1 MKELRNIF
9 KKYKETKLTSQISAA
24 LVTVVRVEG
33 SSYRRTGARM
43 FVCDDGT
50 WVGGISGGCLEGDAL
65 KRAKLAILKS
75 SPSLITYD
83 TSTDDDH
90 QIGVGLGC
98 NGIID
103 VLFVPID
110 FSDEFNPVEQLIKIN
125 SIKNSKKIAITV
137 CNSINNSDLWGRII
151 SLQDDLLLERLNE
164 FVNLTSLKEK
174 IIGLEKSKNIFFENG
189 LQLFVEVIPKPIHVF
204 LMGHQ
209 YDLYPLISLI
219 KELSW
224 NLNIVAEPSK
234 VNALE
239 RNICISNTDFDNFN
253 LEENT
258 AIILMS
264 HSLETDK
271 KNLLKIKDSHVKYI
285 GMLGPKVRAE
295 KIINELNKEGHI
307 FKEELLKTIYA
318 PVGLDIGAQTP
329 DEIALSIVAEIKAVF
344 SNRTGESLRKRAMP
358 INDREKP
365 MLFN

>member
-9 KKYKETKLTSQISAA
+9 QKYKETKQISQISAA

-65 KRAKLAILKS
+65 KRAKIAILKN

-83 TSTDDDH
+83 TTTDDDY

-110 FSDEFNPVEQLIKIN
+110 FNDVFNPVEQLIRIN
-125 SIKNSKKIAITV
+125 SIKNEKKIAITV
-137 CNSINNSDLWGRII
+137 CNSIANSNLWGRII
-151 SLQDDLLLERLNE
+151 SLKDDLYLERLE
-164 FVNLTSLKEK
+164 VFVNLSSLKASL
-174 IIGLEKSKNIFFENG
+174 IDLEKSKNIFFENG
-189 LQLFVEVIPKPIHVF
+189 LQLFVEVIPKPIHVL

-234 VNALE
+234 VKSLE
-239 RNICISNTDFDNFN
+239 RNICISNSDFDVNK

-271 KNLLKIKDSHVKYI
+271 MNLLKIKDSNLKYI

-295 KIINELNKEGHI
+295 KIIYELINEGHI
-307 FKEELLKTIYA
+307 FKKEFLKNIYA

-329 DEIALSIVAEIKAVF
+329 DEIALSIVAEIKSVF

-358 INDREKP
+358 INDRDQP